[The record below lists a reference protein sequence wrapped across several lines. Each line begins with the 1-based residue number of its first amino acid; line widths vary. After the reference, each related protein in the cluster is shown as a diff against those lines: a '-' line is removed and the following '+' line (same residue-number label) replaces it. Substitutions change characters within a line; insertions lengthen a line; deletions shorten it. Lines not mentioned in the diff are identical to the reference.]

1 MNNSLKQRFIIIFIF
16 LILNGAIVCAS
27 NVSFSG
33 GYTKVNLQ
41 EGNKSVSLSQGANVT
56 ADGITIKA
64 DEIELY
70 GTDYKYVSCRGNVE
84 VSDSERGISLSCPSL
99 SFDRESGKI
108 VSDGWIEIEDTTNE
122 ASLSGARFEY
132 DTKTTLIKLQMMAK
146 IVKVTEDGLMTCQA
160 DSIEFNNETQT
171 VTLKGNAEVQWSGN
185 TYKASLIIIDLED
198 YGITMHGS
206 ITGEVNG

>member
-1 MNNSLKQRFIIIFIF
+1 MNNSLKQKFIIIF

-56 ADGITIKA
+56 ADGITIRA

-70 GTDYKYVSCRGNVE
+70 GTDYKYVSCSGNVA

-122 ASLSGARFEY
+122 ATLSGAWFEY
-132 DTKTTLIKLQMMAK
+132 DTKQ
-146 IVKVTEDGLMTCQA
+146 
-160 DSIEFNNETQT
+160 
-171 VTLKGNAEVQWSGN
+171 
-185 TYKASLIIIDLED
+185 
-198 YGITMHGS
+198 H
-206 ITGEVNG
+206 

>member
-1 MNNSLKQRFIIIFIF
+1 MNSPKRKF
-16 LILNGAIVCAS
+16 LIVFLMLVLNGAIVYAS
-27 NVSFSG
+27 NISFSG

-41 EGNKSVSLSQGANVT
+41 EGNKSVSLSGGANVT
-56 ADGITIKA
+56 ADGLTIKA
-64 DEIELY
+64 NAIELY
-70 GTDYKYVSCRGNVE
+70 GTDYKYVSCNGDVE
-84 VSDSERGISLSCPSL
+84 VSDSERGISLTCPSL

-122 ASLSGARFEY
+122 ATLSGAWFEY

-146 IVKVTEDGLMTCQA
+146 IVKVTDDGLMTCQA

-171 VTLKGNAEVQWSGN
+171 VTLKGNAEVQWNGN
-185 TYKASLIIIDLED
+185 TYKASLIIVDLNNN
-198 YGITMHGS
+198 GITMHGS

>member
-1 MNNSLKQRFIIIFIF
+1 MNSLKRKF
-16 LILNGAIVCAS
+16 LIVFLMLVLNGAIVYAS
-27 NVSFSG
+27 NISFSG

-41 EGNKSVSLSQGANVT
+41 EGNKSVSLSGGANVT
-56 ADGITIKA
+56 ADGLTIKA
-64 DEIELY
+64 NTIELY
-70 GTDYKYVSCRGNVE
+70 GTDYKYVSCNGDVE
-84 VSDSERGISLSCPSL
+84 VCDSERGISLTCPSL

-122 ASLSGARFEY
+122 ATLSGAWFEY

-146 IVKVTEDGLMTCQA
+146 IVKVTDDGLMTCQA

-171 VTLKGNAEVQWSGN
+171 VTLKGNAEVKWNGN
-185 TYKASLIIIDLED
+185 TYKASLIIVDLNNN
-198 YGITMHGS
+198 GITMHGS

>member
-1 MNNSLKQRFIIIFIF
+1 MNSLKRKF
-16 LILNGAIVCAS
+16 LIVFLMLVLNGAIVYAS
-27 NVSFSG
+27 NISFSG

-41 EGNKSVSLSQGANVT
+41 EGNKSVSLSGGANVT
-56 ADGITIKA
+56 ADGLTIKA
-64 DEIELY
+64 NAIELY
-70 GTDYKYVSCRGNVE
+70 GTDYKYVSCNGDVE
-84 VSDSERGISLSCPSL
+84 VSDSERGISLTCPSL

-122 ASLSGARFEY
+122 ATLSGAWFEY

-146 IVKVTEDGLMTCQA
+146 IVKVTDDGLMTCQA

-171 VTLKGNAEVQWSGN
+171 VTLKGNAEVKWNGN
-185 TYKASLIIIDLED
+185 TYKASLIIVDLNNN
-198 YGITMHGS
+198 GITMHGS